1 MKLSKLAY
9 LCIKNVVYFDDS
21 SFTYEEFLKG
31 TFKDS
36 PDYSVNI
43 NNVYTPLNE
52 AIARLSDLERI
63 PYRIEEFEV
72 NNNFIDL
79 TNRTGK
85 PQIKEVLGV
94 AKMTSMGTFRKVEH
108 RKFGIDKLFV
118 SDLFSPLKK
127 VFVEYK
133 EDIPTFND
141 SYIPTYD
148 YSISDFDYSKDKEM
162 REYGITDSMCNYII
176 EYVSGR
182 LQEPINADISNMH
195 ITRAEQYFANMKPTT
210 SAFAQKVVRNTYRV
224 GE

>member
-63 PYRIEEFEV
+63 PYRVEECTITDGV
-72 NNNFIDL
+72 IDL
-79 TNRTGK
+79 NQCEK
-85 PQIKEVLGV
+85 LVKEVVSVAQPSYGGFNKLTHRPFGLG
-94 AKMTSMGTFRKVEH
+94 KVYVT
-108 RKFGIDKLFV
+108 DYSPY
-118 SDLFSPLKK
+118 SDTYI
-127 VFVEYK
+127 EYK
-133 EDIPTFND
+133 EDIPTFDNSNIPYVTYSEEIIYEND
-141 SYIPTYD
+141 VELRTIG
-148 YSISDFDYSKDKEM
+148 IS
-162 REYGITDSMCNYII
+162 DSMCNYII
-176 EYVSGR
+176 EYVVGR
-182 LQEPINADISNMH
+182 LYEPINADISNMH
-195 ITRAEQYFANMKPTT
+195 ITRAEQYFANIKPTT
-210 SAFAQKVVRNTYRV
+210 SAFAQRVVRTVYGV

>member
-52 AIARLSDLERI
+52 AIARLSDLNRI
-63 PYRIEEFEV
+63 PYRVEECDVVDNIIDLNKCKYPVKEVVSVARHFSEFEKL
-72 NNNFIDL
+72 NH
-79 TNRTGK
+79 K
-85 PQIKEVLGV
+85 Q
-94 AKMTSMGTFRKVEH
+94 
-108 RKFGIDKLFV
+108 FGIDK
-118 SDLFSPLKK
+118 
-127 VFVEYK
+127 VFVKGASDYRTFIEYK
-133 EDIPTFND
+133 EDIPMFSDMNIPYYDFEGNLVETFDCELRELGIND
-141 SYIPTYD
+141 SL
-148 YSISDFDYSKDKEM
+148 
-162 REYGITDSMCNYII
+162 CNYII
-176 EYVSGR
+176 EYVAGR
-182 LQEPINADISNMH
+182 LYEPINADISNMH
-195 ITRAEQYFANMKPTT
+195 ITRAEQYFANTKPVT